1 MLNDPSIDNNK
12 MGLIMYFHHFL
23 KTLKLVFIIMNISYF
38 VGMGW
43 LIQCRV
49 IESYKEKKSL
59 TLDENQIDLH
69 ADGHSDMD
77 EEAFIFINKFGLFKM
92 DSNQQALASV
102 YYAFTSLS
110 TVGFGDYY
118 PCSDMERII
127 CAIML
132 LFGVAIFSFVMGK
145 FIEMIE
151 KVQEFD
157 AVLDKSDQLSQF
169 FGVLKKFN
177 NNTPINANLKNEIE

>member
-1 MLNDPSIDNNK
+1 
-12 MGLIMYFHHFL
+12 
-23 KTLKLVFIIMNISYF
+23 
-38 VGMGW
+38 
-43 LIQCRV
+43 
-49 IESYKEKKSL
+49 
-59 TLDENQIDLH
+59 
-69 ADGHSDMD
+69 
-77 EEAFIFINKFGLFKM
+77 
-92 DSNQQALASV
+92 
-102 YYAFTSLS
+102 
-110 TVGFGDYY
+110 
-118 PCSDMERII
+118 
-127 CAIML
+127 ML